1 MLYFYEQDLQ
11 FVETEETHSKCPS
24 VLLFIP
30 SGQCQIFIS
39 LSKKGGHRVFWEV
52 LDTQKPQKWVLS
64 QWSLSVTTSVYWS
77 TRTFWASKSW
87 MKTGSLPGT
96 ASALGKFFNSL
107 LPMQMFVIASFPR
120 SCWLSKAGIVRQAQE
135 TQKSRLAIKE
145 SGKQSGRLLRSSVH
159 VSSGQTKNGL
169 FGLATWE
176 QGSQSLLGSWTPV

>member
-1 MLYFYEQDLQ
+1 MSKTSSLWKLKRHIQSALQ
-11 FVETEETHSKCPS
+11 FFCFFILDNVKYLS
-24 VLLFIP
+24 VF
-30 SGQCQIFIS
+30 Q
-39 LSKKGGHRVFWEV
+39 KKGGHRVFWEV

-64 QWSLSVTTSVYWS
+64 QWSLSVPTSVSWS

-87 MKTGSLPGT
+87 MKSGSLPGT

-120 SCWLSKAGIVRQAQE
+120 SRWLSKAGIVRQAQE

-145 SGKQSGRLLRSSVH
+145 SGKQSGCLLRSSVH